1 MPKPHQINHIE
12 PHPNMSNPAFIT
24 SYSPAAGTTLSLSVT
39 VNNAMVGNIAIY
51 KDEDLFK
58 QQQKRIGK
66 TDFKLGPA
74 DSWKGHILT
83 VIVVVTDINPNSEK
97 MAVDFVISD
106 GISPKT
112 DKLAMKSKDAQIVPF
127 FGTYDIS

>member
-1 MPKPHQINHIE
+1 
-12 PHPNMSNPAFIT
+12 MSNPAFIT